1 MPDRALAILGRL
13 YVVGVYVFIFLP
25 LVLVLLISFSG
36 DDYLNFPP
44 SRWSLRW
51 YETLLSNRS
60 FIEAAGNSLLIA
72 AIVTLLSL
80 TLGTPA
86 AYAIA
91 RHEFRGRGFVQM
103 LILSPLMMPTLVL
116 GLAILLV
123 FFRLGLV
130 ATYPGL
136 VLAHLTITLPFT
148 VRILTTSLST
158 LPADI
163 EDAAA
168 TLGARPVQTFR
179 MVALPL
185 MAPGMIASA
194 ALAAILSFDEIV
206 LSLFIVG
213 PRLTTLPVAIYRY
226 VDERTDPMIAAVAV
240 VLITVSLLIVL
251 LIERTVGFL
260 RAVGR

>member
-1 MPDRALAILGRL
+1 LGRL

-148 VRILTTSLST
+148 VRILTT
-158 LPADI
+158 
-163 EDAAA
+163 
-168 TLGARPVQTFR
+168 
-179 MVALPL
+179 
-185 MAPGMIASA
+185 
-194 ALAAILSFDEIV
+194 
-206 LSLFIVG
+206 
-213 PRLTTLPVAIYRY
+213 
-226 VDERTDPMIAAVAV
+226 
-240 VLITVSLLIVL
+240 
-251 LIERTVGFL
+251 
-260 RAVGR
+260 